1 MHAMDLPGNGGED
14 FFIHDGTQKDTVGWP
29 VYTGFLKTLQGIS
42 GSYPS
47 QPAAVYID
55 YSLAYGNP
63 SGGSLGAP
71 ENEIS
76 DLWLTDQ
83 TAFSVVTS
91 QEVANG
97 VVKLSRFK
105 AIWPL
110 NGVDAA
116 LKSYR
121 SAGGKLLTTGSQ
133 ISQYATGYATLAGAG
148 SLQTVPAVANNHSSA
163 TLTLAGINP
172 IAGYSGPV
180 TIHPAGLN
188 LKPGPYHLVD
198 AAKGTVLPQKATSN
212 GGVCSAAGLAPG
224 TLTQWNVVPGAI
236 PTGTPVP
243 PACQATRGK

>member
-212 GGVCSAAGLAPG
+212 GGVCAAAGLAPG